1 MPTGWV
7 WFPSLAQIAMK
18 QSVTQ
23 EYAFSYHHFFFSPP
37 SSVIEDCTCLAGCP
51 LCSIFL
57 VMHVACN
64 DDTTMNV
71 TSNHLEVNPFPED
84 DSHPSEPGEELTK
97 RGEYFGHPVG
107 KRASFFPLCIVF
119 NLNLFKDEQGV
130 APVLICKIRKGQEL
144 KIRCIAKKVRLFS
157 FPSSSNILIITQG
170 IAKEHAKWS
179 PCSAVSFEYDPH
191 NKLRHTTYWYETD
204 IHAEWPL
211 SDNAQEEDAP
221 RDDEPFDFNAKP
233 NKFYFEIETD
243 GSLGPQEVVM
253 KVNNLTSVFSMWSL
267 IPDRVWVN
275 YKQNLQTSFW
285 V

>member
-1 MPTGWV
+1 
-7 WFPSLAQIAMK
+7 
-18 QSVTQ
+18 
-23 EYAFSYHHFFFSPP
+23 
-37 SSVIEDCTCLAGCP
+37 
-51 LCSIFL
+51 
-57 VMHVACN
+57 MHVACN
-64 DDTTMNV
+64 DDNTMDV

-84 DSHPSEPGEELTK
+84 TNTSSDSGEEITK

-107 KRASFFPLCIVF
+107 KRASFFLLFHFSSVF
-119 NLNLFKDEQGV
+119 NFFKDEQGV

-144 KIRCIAKKVRLFS
+144 KIRCIAKKVRSFS
-157 FPSSSNILIITQG
+157 FPSSPNTPIIPQG

-204 IHAEWPL
+204 IIAEWPL
-211 SDNAQEEDAP
+211 SDNAQEEEP
-221 RDDEPFDFNAKP
+221 TRDDEPFDFNAKP

-253 KVNNLTSVFSMWSL
+253 KVMHLPSVFSVVFL
-267 IPDRVWVN
+267 TPDRVWVN
-275 YKQNLQTSFW
+275 YKQNLQTLSW